1 MAEAYKKHTHREH
14 ILSLPDTYVGSIET
28 TSEIMYVVE
37 GESFK
42 EKMLVGFNPG
52 FYKLF
57 DEIVVNAHDQVVRM
71 RQRASTNPVKNI
83 TIEISAD
90 NKTITVEND
99 GEGIDVLEHPEYGVW
114 VPQLIFGELLT
125 STNYDKEE
133 KKLVG
138 GKNGYGVKL
147 ANIFA
152 KKMVVE
158 TVDSVRGKKYTQV
171 WEDNMT
177 VVNKPKIVAS
187 KGKSYVSVAW
197 TPDFARFG
205 LTDINA
211 DLVGVFR
218 RRASDLAMTVGKD
231 VKVHWKHGE
240 EKTLIKC
247 RDLTAYAGEFVTTP
261 VAAHTSDR
269 WNVVVADTPIDGFLQ
284 VSFVNGIWTSK
295 GGTHVDY
302 IVNQVVGNIVE
313 YLETKKK
320 LKVKPSLVKENIAV
334 WVTAAI
340 ENPAFSSQTKE
351 ALTTKS
357 TAFGSTCKLPEEFFK
372 KLRSKLELVDK
383 LVVAQK
389 EKDEKENKKSDG
401 RKSSKIYGI
410 PKLDDAALAGTA
422 RSAECTLILTEGDSA
437 KAMALS
443 GLTKA
448 QRQTFGVFPLRG
460 KIMNVKDTSGSKIEL
475 AKEIA
480 ELKKIVGLESG
491 KTYENLGSLRY
502 GRILIMTDQDYD
514 GSHIR
519 GLLINLF
526 HELWTELFKIPGF
539 LTYMATPIVKATKG
553 KETRVFYTQYD
564 YDQWKTTAVASD
576 GASSSG
582 ARGWAIQY
590 YKGLGTSTREEAQ
603 EYFKE
608 MNVTQFRYTADAD
621 SAAIDLAFNKARAD
635 DRKTWLQGHRA
646 EDIVIPRADKT
657 LAYAEFVNRDLI
669 HFSHYNLERSIPSMM
684 DGLKTSQ
691 RKILFGC
698 LKRNLTSKVKVAQLA
713 GYVSEHAGYHH
724 GEMSLNET
732 IIGMAQDFVG
742 SNNLPWLVPKGQ
754 FGTRLQGGKDSAAS
768 RYIFTYL
775 QPFMKDLVP
784 ADDLPC
790 LKYRDDDGLSVEPE
804 WYAPVLPMLLVNG
817 ARGIGTGYS
826 TFIPSY
832 NPVALKNTLLRWL
845 KGEDKEILKKVD
857 LPPWYRG
864 FRGTIMPCTD
874 GYEINGK
881 YSYNAK
887 TKTISVQDLP
897 IEYWTSDFKEYLDS
911 LCEKKD
917 FVKDYTDTSTDMDVN
932 FEIVLKDDMPI
943 AEAAKKLGL
952 ISKIKTTN
960 MHAFNSRGN
969 ITKYTTMNEI
979 LEEYAHTRLE
989 LYGVRKESMLRQL
1002 REKLPWHTSVV
1013 KFLTLMCNDVIDLR
1027 KKPHAE
1033 CVKILET
1040 HELTDIPDL
1049 LKLPI
1054 SSMTLENIAKHEAE
1068 LARLRARI
1076 AEIEATTPS
1085 QFWIADLENLIV

>member
-125 STNYDKEE
+125 STNYDKDE

-158 TVDSVRGKKYTQV
+158 TVDSVRGKKYTQT

-177 VVNKPKIVAS
+177 VVNKPKIVAC
-187 KGKSYVSVAW
+187 KGKSYVSVSW
-197 TPDFARFG
+197 TPDFGRFG
-205 LTDINA
+205 LAEINS

-218 RRASDLAMTVGKD
+218 RRASDLAMTVGKE
-231 VKVHWKHGE
+231 VKVHWKHRE

-269 WNVVVADTPIDGFLQ
+269 WTVVVADTPIDGFLQ

-302 IVNQVVGNIVE
+302 VVNQVVGNIVE

-491 KTYENLGSLRY
+491 KSYENLGTLRY

-553 KETRVFYTQYD
+553 KETRIFYTQFD
-564 YDQWKTTAVASD
+564 YDQWKATAEA
-576 GASSSG
+576 G
-582 ARGWAIQY
+582 RGWAIQY
-590 YKGLGTSTREEAQ
+590 YKGLGTSTRDEAQ

-621 SAAIDLAFNKARAD
+621 SAAIELAFNKARAD

-775 QPFMKDLVP
+775 QPFMRDLVP

-864 FRGTIMPCTD
+864 FRGTITPCTD

-932 FEIVLKDDMPI
+932 FDIVLKDDMPI

-969 ITKYTTMNEI
+969 ITKYTTVNEI

-989 LYGVRKESMLRQL
+989 LYGVRKESMLREL
-1002 REKLPWHTSVV
+1002 RAKLPWHTSVV

-1076 AEIEATTPS
+1076 AEIEGTTPS
-1085 QFWIADLENLIV
+1085 QFWVADLENLII

>member
-28 TSEIMYVVE
+28 SHEDMYVVE
-37 GESFK
+37 D
-42 EKMLVGFNPG
+42 EKFIQKNLSFNPG

-71 RQRASTNPVKNI
+71 RQRASPNPVKNI
-83 TIEISAD
+83 TIEISED
-90 NKTITVEND
+90 NQTITVEND
-99 GEGIDVLEHPEYGVW
+99 GEGITVAEHPEYKVW
-114 VPQLIFGELLT
+114 VPQLVFGELLT
-125 STNYDKEE
+125 STNYDKDE

-152 KKMVVE
+152 KKMTVE
-158 TVDSVRGKKYTQV
+158 TVDAVSGKKYTQT
-171 WEDNMT
+171 WENNMT
-177 VVNKPKIVAS
+177 VVNKPKIVACKS
-187 KGKSYVSVAW
+187 KPYVSVSW

-205 LTDINA
+205 LTEITS
-211 DLVGVFR
+211 DLLGVFR

-231 VKVHWKHGE
+231 VKVHWKHGASD
-240 EKTLIKC
+240 KVMIKC
-247 RDLTAYAGEFVTTP
+247 RDLSAYASEFVDTP
-261 VAAHTSDR
+261 TAAHSSDR
-269 WNVVVADTPIDGFLQ
+269 WNVVVADAPESFLQ

-302 IVNQVVGNIVE
+302 IVNQVVNHLVE
-313 YLETKKK
+313 FLETKKK
-320 LKVKPSLVKENIAV
+320 IKVKPSLIKDNLAI
-334 WVTAAI
+334 WVTASI
-340 ENPAFSSQTKE
+340 ENPSFTSQTKE

-443 GLTKA
+443 GLTKN

-460 KIMNVKDTSGSKIEL
+460 KIMNVKDSSSSKVEL

-491 KTYENLGSLRY
+491 KVYDSLSTLRY

-526 HELWTELFKIPGF
+526 HELWSELFRIPGF

-553 KETRVFYTQYD
+553 KESQTFYTQFE
-564 YDQWKTTAVASD
+564 YDQWKT
-576 GASSSG
+576 GAK
-582 ARGWAIQY
+582 GWAIQY

-603 EYFKE
+603 EYFKN
-608 MNVTQFRYTADAD
+608 MNITQFRYNAVGD
-621 SAAIDLAFNKARAD
+621 SEAIDLAFNKSRAD
-635 DRKTWLQGHRA
+635 DRKTWLQGHDA
-646 EDIVIPRADKT
+646 ASIVVPKPDKT
-657 LAYAEFVNRDLI
+657 LPYSEFVHRDLI
-669 HFSHYNLERSIPSMM
+669 HFSHYNLERSIPSAI

-698 LKRNLTSKVKVAQLA
+698 LKRKLTDKVKVAQLA

-754 FGTRLQGGKDSAAS
+754 FGTRLEGGKDSAAS

-775 QPFMKDLVP
+775 QPYMKDLVP
-784 ADDLPC
+784 VDDLPC

-826 TFIPSY
+826 TYIPSY
-832 NPVALKNTLLRWL
+832 NPVALKYVLLRWL
-845 KGEDKEILKKVD
+845 KGEDDTILETVE
-857 LPPWYRG
+857 LAPWYRG
-864 FRGTIMPCTD
+864 FKGTILPCAD
-874 GYEINGK
+874 GYDVTGK

-897 IEYWTSDFKEYLDS
+897 IEYWTSDFKAFLDG

-917 FVKDYTDTSTDMDVN
+917 IKDYTDTSTDMDVN
-932 FEIVLKDDMPI
+932 FEIVLKEDMTP
-943 AEAAKKLGL
+943 EMVKKLGL
-952 ISKIKTTN
+952 VSRIKMTN
-960 MHAFNSRGN
+960 MHAFDRHCK
-969 ITKYTTMNEI
+969 IRKFKTVNEI
-979 LEEYAHTRLE
+979 LVEYAHARLA
-989 LYGVRKESMLRQL
+989 LYGDRKTNMLAEL
-1002 REKLPWHTSVV
+1002 RAKLPWHSSVV
-1013 KFLTLMCNDVIDLR
+1013 KFLTLMCDDAIDLR
-1027 KKPHAE
+1027 KKPHAD
-1033 CVKILET
+1033 CVKILEG

-1049 LKLPI
+1049 LKLPF
-1054 SSMTLENIAKHEAE
+1054 SSMTLENVQKHQAE
-1068 LARLRARI
+1068 LDRIRARI

-1085 QFWIADLENLIV
+1085 QFWVQDLENLIV

>member
-14 ILSLPDTYVGSIET
+14 ILSLPDTYVGSIDT

-37 GESFK
+37 GDAFK

-71 RQRASTNPVKNI
+71 RQRKSENPVKNI

-125 STNYDKEE
+125 STNYDKDE

-171 WEDNMT
+171 WENNMT
-177 VVNKPKIVAS
+177 VVNKPKIVGS
-187 KGKSYVSVAW
+187 KSKSYVSVAW

-205 LTDINA
+205 MTEINA

-231 VKVHWKHGE
+231 VKVHWKHGD

-247 RDLTAYAGEFVTTP
+247 RDLASYASEFVTTP
-261 VAAHTSDR
+261 VVAHTSDR
-269 WNVVVADTPIDGFLQ
+269 WNIVVADTPSDGFLQ

-302 IVNQVVGNIVE
+302 IVNQIVSNLTE
-313 YLETKKK
+313 FLETKKK
-320 LKVKPSLVKENIAV
+320 IKVKASLIKENLAV
-334 WVTAAI
+334 WVTAAV

-357 TAFGSTCKLPEEFFK
+357 TAFGSTCKLTEDFFK

-410 PKLDDAALAGTA
+410 PKLEDAALAGTV
-422 RSAECTLILTEGDSA
+422 RSTECTLILTEGDSA

-491 KTYENLGSLRY
+491 KVYTNLATLRY

-526 HELWTELFKIPGF
+526 HELWTELFRIPGF

-553 KETRVFYTQYD
+553 KESRTFYTQYE
-564 YDQWKTTAVASD
+564 YDQWKP
-576 GASSSG
+576 SS
-582 ARGWAIQY
+582 RGWTVQY

-608 MNVTQFRYTADAD
+608 MNVTQFRYAID
-621 SAAIDLAFNKARAD
+621 SDSTAIDLAFNKARAD
-635 DRKTWLQGHRA
+635 DRKVWLQGHSA
-646 EDIVIPRADKT
+646 ENIVIPRADKT
-657 LAYAEFVNRDLI
+657 LSYTDFVHRDLI

-698 LKRNLTSKVKVAQLA
+698 LKRNLTNKVKVAQLA
-713 GYVSEHAGYHH
+713 GYISEHSGYHH
-724 GEMSLNET
+724 GEASLNET
-732 IIGMAQDFVG
+732 IVGMAQDFVG

-754 FGTRLQGGKDSAAS
+754 FGTRLQGGKDSAAT

-775 QPFMKDLVP
+775 QPYMKDLVP

-826 TFIPSY
+826 TFIPSF
-832 NPVALKNTLLRWL
+832 NPLALKTVLLRWL
-845 KGEDKEILKKVD
+845 RCGDDTVLKNVE
-857 LPPWYRG
+857 LTPWYRG
-864 FRGTIMPCTD
+864 FKGTIIPCTD
-874 GYEINGK
+874 GYDVTGK
-881 YSYNAK
+881 FVYTSK
-887 TKTISVQDLP
+887 TRTISVSDLP
-897 IEYWTSDFKEYLDS
+897 IEYWTSDFKGYLDS
-911 LCEKKD
+911 LCEKKEII
-917 FVKDYTDTSTDMDVN
+917 KDYTDTSTDQDVN
-932 FEIVLKDDMPI
+932 FEIMLKD
-943 AEAAKKLGL
+943 EAILEDVTKKIGL
-952 ISKIKTTN
+952 VSKIKMTN
-960 MHAFNSRGN
+960 MHAFNAAGT
-969 ITKYTTMNEI
+969 IVKYTTANEI
-979 LEEYAHTRLE
+979 LLEYAHARLA
-989 LYGVRKESMLRQL
+989 LYSARKENMLREL
-1002 REKLPWHTSVV
+1002 NAKLPWHTSVV
-1013 KFLTLMCNDVIDLR
+1013 KFLTLICNDVIDLR

-1033 CVKILET
+1033 CVAILGT

-1054 SSMTLENIAKHEAE
+1054 SSMTMENVAKHEAE

-1076 AEIEATTPS
+1076 SEIEGTTPS
-1085 QFWIADLENLIV
+1085 QFWVVDLENLAV

>member
-28 TSEIMYVVE
+28 SHEDMYVVE
-37 GESFK
+37 NEAFVQK
-42 EKMLVGFNPG
+42 TLAFNPG

-71 RQRASTNPVKNI
+71 RQRASANPVKNI
-83 TIEISAD
+83 TIEISED
-90 NKTITVEND
+90 NQTVTVEND
-99 GEGIDVLEHPEYGVW
+99 GEGIDVLEHPEYKVW
-114 VPQLIFGELLT
+114 IPQLVFGELLT
-125 STNYDKEE
+125 STNYDKDE

-152 KKMVVE
+152 KKMTIE
-158 TVDSVRGKKYTQV
+158 TVDAVRGKKYIQT

-177 VVNKPKIVAS
+177 VVNKPKISAC
-187 KGKSYVSVAW
+187 KTKPYVSVSW
-197 TPDFARFG
+197 TPDFKRFG
-205 LTDINA
+205 LEGITP
-211 DLVGVFR
+211 DLLGVFR

-231 VKVHWKHGE
+231 VKVHWKHGA

-247 RDLTAYAGEFVTTP
+247 RDLAAYAAEFVTTP
-261 VAAHTSDR
+261 TAAHSSER
-269 WNVVVADTPIDGFLQ
+269 WNVVVADAPDAFLQ

-302 IVNQVVGNIVE
+302 IVNQIVSNLVE
-313 YLETKKK
+313 FLETKKK
-320 LKVKPSLVKENIAV
+320 IKVKPSLIKENLAV
-334 WVTAAI
+334 WVTASI
-340 ENPAFSSQTKE
+340 ENPSFTSQTKE

-372 KLRSKLELVDK
+372 KVRSKLELVDK

-443 GLTKA
+443 GLTKN
-448 QRQTFGVFPLRG
+448 QRQSFGVFPLRG
-460 KIMNVKDTSGSKIEL
+460 KIMNVKDSSASKVEL

-491 KTYENLGSLRY
+491 KSYTNLGTLRY

-526 HELWTELFKIPGF
+526 HELWAELFRIPGF

-553 KETRVFYTQYD
+553 KESRTFYTQFD
-564 YDQWKTTAVASD
+564 YDLWKKE
-576 GASSSG
+576 G
-582 ARGWAIQY
+582 ARGWAVQY

-608 MNVTQFRYTADAD
+608 MNITQFRYTAPAD
-621 SAAIDLAFNKARAD
+621 SEAIDLAFNKSRAD
-635 DRKTWLQGHRA
+635 DRKVWLQGHDA
-646 EDIVIPRADKT
+646 SAIVVPKPDKT
-657 LAYAEFVNRDLI
+657 LSYNEFVHRDLI
-669 HFSHYNLERSIPSMM
+669 HFSHYNLERSSPSAI

-698 LKRNLTSKVKVAQLA
+698 LKRSLTSKVKVAQLA

-754 FGTRLQGGKDSAAS
+754 FGTRLEGGKDSAAS

-775 QPFMKDLVP
+775 QPYMKDLVP
-784 ADDLPC
+784 SDDLPC

-804 WYAPVLPMLLVNG
+804 WYAPVLPMLLING

-826 TFIPSY
+826 TYIPSY
-832 NPVALKNTLLRWL
+832 NPTVIRSLLLRWL
-845 KGEDKEILKKVD
+845 KTGEDMSSFHLT
-857 LPPWYRG
+857 PWYRG
-864 FRGTIMPCTD
+864 FRGTIIPRDD
-874 GYEINGK
+874 GYDVTAD
-881 YSYNAK
+881 YSYSAK
-887 TKTISVQDLP
+887 TKTVSVRDLP
-897 IEYWTSDFKEYLDS
+897 IEYWTSDFKAFLDA

-917 FVKDYTDTSTDMDVN
+917 IVKDYTDTSTDVDIN
-932 FEIVLKDDMPI
+932 FEIVLKDEMTIPEI
-943 AEAAKKLGL
+943 EKKLGL
-952 ISKIKTTN
+952 ASRIKLSN
-960 MHAFNSRGN
+960 MHAFDRHGKIRKFMSV
-969 ITKYTTMNEI
+969 NEI
-979 LEEYAHTRLE
+979 LTEYAETRLAM
-989 LYGVRKESMLRQL
+989 YGDRKNSMLQEL
-1002 REKLPWHTSVV
+1002 RGKLPWHSSVV
-1013 KFLTLMCNDVIDLR
+1013 KFLTLMCEDAIDLR

-1033 CVKILET
+1033 CVRILEK

-1049 LKLPI
+1049 LKLPF
-1054 SSMTLENIAKHEAE
+1054 SSMTLENVQKHQSE
-1068 LARLRARI
+1068 LDRIRARI
-1076 AEIEATTPS
+1076 SEIEATTPS
-1085 QFWIADLENLIV
+1085 QFWVQDLENLTL

>member
-28 TSEIMYVVE
+28 SHEDMYVVE
-37 GESFK
+37 NEAFVQK
-42 EKMLVGFNPG
+42 TLAFNPG

-71 RQRASTNPVKNI
+71 RQRASANPVKNI
-83 TIEISAD
+83 TIEISED
-90 NKTITVEND
+90 NQTVTVEND
-99 GEGIDVLEHPEYGVW
+99 GEGIDVLEHPEYKVW
-114 VPQLIFGELLT
+114 IPQLVFGELLT
-125 STNYDKEE
+125 STNYDKDE

-147 ANIFA
+147 ANIFG
-152 KKMVVE
+152 KRMTVE
-158 TVDSVRGKKYTQV
+158 TVDAVRGKKYIQT

-177 VVNKPKIVAS
+177 KVHKPKISAC
-187 KGKSYVSVAW
+187 KTKPYVSVSW
-197 TPDFARFG
+197 TPDFKRFG
-205 LTDINA
+205 LEGITP
-211 DLVGVFR
+211 DLLGVFR
-218 RRASDLAMTVGKD
+218 RRASDLAMTVGTD
-231 VKVHWKHGE
+231 VKVHWKHGA

-247 RDLTAYAGEFVTTP
+247 RDLAAYAAEFVTTP
-261 VAAHTSDR
+261 TAAHSSER
-269 WNVVVADTPIDGFLQ
+269 WNVVVADAPDAFLQ

-302 IVNQVVGNIVE
+302 IVNQIVSNLVE
-313 YLETKKK
+313 FLETKKK
-320 LKVKPSLVKENIAV
+320 IKVKPSLIKENLAV
-334 WVTAAI
+334 WVTASI
-340 ENPAFSSQTKE
+340 ENPSFTSQTKE

-372 KLRSKLELVDK
+372 KVRSKLELVDK

-443 GLTKA
+443 GLTKN
-448 QRQTFGVFPLRG
+448 QRQSFGVFPLRG
-460 KIMNVKDTSGSKIEL
+460 KIMNVKDSSASKVEL

-491 KTYENLGSLRY
+491 KSYTNLGTLRY

-526 HELWTELFKIPGF
+526 HELWAELFRIPGF

-553 KETRVFYTQYD
+553 KESRTFYTQFD
-564 YDQWKTTAVASD
+564 YDLWKKE
-576 GASSSG
+576 G
-582 ARGWAIQY
+582 ARGWAVQY

-608 MNVTQFRYTADAD
+608 MNITQFRYTAPAD
-621 SAAIDLAFNKARAD
+621 SEAIDLAFNKSRAD
-635 DRKTWLQGHRA
+635 DRKVWLQGHDA
-646 EDIVIPRADKT
+646 SAIVVPKPDKT
-657 LAYAEFVNRDLI
+657 LSYNEFVHRDLI
-669 HFSHYNLERSIPSMM
+669 HFSHYNLERSIPSAI

-698 LKRNLTSKVKVAQLA
+698 LKRSLTSKVKVAQLA

-754 FGTRLQGGKDSAAS
+754 FGTRLEGGKDSAAS

-775 QPFMKDLVP
+775 QPYMKDLVP
-784 ADDLPC
+784 SDDLPC

-804 WYAPVLPMLLVNG
+804 WYAPVLPMLLING

-826 TFIPSY
+826 TYIPSY
-832 NPVALKNTLLRWL
+832 NPTVIRSLLLRWL
-845 KGEDKEILKKVD
+845 KTGEDMSSFHLT
-857 LPPWYRG
+857 PWYRG
-864 FRGTIMPCTD
+864 FRGTIIPRDD
-874 GYEINGK
+874 GYDVTAD
-881 YSYNAK
+881 YSYSAK
-887 TKTISVQDLP
+887 TKTVSVRDLP
-897 IEYWTSDFKEYLDS
+897 IEYWTSDFKAFLDA

-917 FVKDYTDTSTDMDVN
+917 IVKDYTDTSTDVDIN
-932 FEIVLKDDMPI
+932 FEIVLKDEMTIPEI
-943 AEAAKKLGL
+943 EKKLGL
-952 ISKIKTTN
+952 ASRIKLSN
-960 MHAFNSRGN
+960 MHAFDRHGKIRKFMSV
-969 ITKYTTMNEI
+969 NEI
-979 LEEYAHTRLE
+979 LTEYAETRLAM
-989 LYGVRKESMLRQL
+989 YGDRKNSMLQEL
-1002 REKLPWHTSVV
+1002 RGKLPWHSSVV
-1013 KFLTLMCNDVIDLR
+1013 KFLTLMCEDAIDLR

-1033 CVKILET
+1033 CVRILEK

-1049 LKLPI
+1049 LKLPF
-1054 SSMTLENIAKHEAE
+1054 SSMTLENVQKHQSE
-1068 LARLRARI
+1068 LDRIRARI
-1076 AEIEATTPS
+1076 SEIEATTPS
-1085 QFWIADLENLIV
+1085 QFWVQDLENLTL

>member
-28 TSEIMYVVE
+28 TSETMYVVE
-37 GESFK
+37 E
-42 EKMLVGFNPG
+42 EKFIEKHLSSFNPG

-71 RQRASTNPVKNI
+71 RQRGSDNPVKNI

-90 NKTITVEND
+90 NQTITVKND
-99 GEGIDVLEHPEYGVW
+99 GQGIDVIEHPEYKVW

-152 KKMVVE
+152 KKLTVE
-158 TVDSVRGKKYTQV
+158 TVDSEREKKYTQS

-177 VVNKPKIVAS
+177 KVNPPKIS
-187 KGKSYVSVAW
+187 SCKTKSYVSVSW
-197 TPDFARFG
+197 TPDFKRFG
-205 LTDINA
+205 MTEITA
-211 DLVGVFR
+211 DLIGVFR
-218 RRASDLAMTVGKD
+218 RRATDLAMTVGSE
-231 VKVHWKHGE
+231 VKVHWVHGE
-240 EKTLIKC
+240 EKTTIKC
-247 RDLTAYAGEFVTTP
+247 RDLTAYAKEFVETN
-261 VAAHTSDR
+261 VVGHSADR
-269 WNVVVADTPIDGFLQ
+269 WNVVVADAPGDGFLQ

-302 IVNQVVGNIVE
+302 IVNQVVNNLVE
-313 YLETKKK
+313 FLETKKK

-334 WVTAAI
+334 WITAAI
-340 ENPAFSSQTKE
+340 ENPSFSSQTKE

-357 TAFGSTCKLPEEFFK
+357 TAFGSTCKLPEDFFK

-410 PKLDDAALAGTA
+410 PKLEDAALAGTA
-422 RSAECTLILTEGDSA
+422 KSAECTLILTEGDSA

-443 GLTKA
+443 GLTKT

-460 KIMNVKDTSGSKIEL
+460 KIMNVKDTAGSKIEL

-491 KTYENLGSLRY
+491 KTYENVSSLRY

-539 LTYMATPIVKATKG
+539 LTFMATPIVKATKG
-553 KETRVFYTQYD
+553 KETKVFYTQYE
-564 YDQWKTTAVASD
+564 YELWKKNDT
-576 GASSSG
+576 
-582 ARGWAIQY
+582 RGWAIQY

-608 MNVTQFRYTADAD
+608 LNITQFRFNAEVD
-621 SAAIDLAFNKARAD
+621 STAIDLAFNKSRAD

-646 EDIVIPRADKT
+646 EDIVVPHPDRT
-657 LAYAEFVNRDLI
+657 LPYSEFVHRDLI
-669 HFSHYNLERSIPSMM
+669 HFSHYNLERSIPSIM

-775 QPFMKDLVP
+775 QPYMKDLVP
-784 ADDLPC
+784 SDDLPC

-804 WYAPVLPMLLVNG
+804 WYAPVIPMLLVNG

-832 NPVALKNTLLRWL
+832 DPLALKDALLKWL
-845 KGEDKEILKKVD
+845 KGDKDILEKVN
-857 LPPWYRG
+857 LVPYYRG
-864 FRGTIMPCTD
+864 FKGEITPTAD
-874 GYEINGK
+874 GYDVTGK

-887 TKTISVQDLP
+887 NKTLLVQDLP
-897 IEYWTSDFKEYLDS
+897 IEYWTSDFKEFLDA

-932 FEIVLKDDMPI
+932 FEIVLKDDMPV
-943 AEAAKKLGL
+943 AEAVKKLGL
-952 ISKIKTTN
+952 SSKMKLTN
-960 MHAFNSRGN
+960 MHAFNAYGN
-969 ITKYTTMNEI
+969 IKKYANVNEI
-979 LEEYAHTRLE
+979 LIEYAHARLA
-989 LYGVRKESMLRQL
+989 LYGTRKENMLAEL
-1002 REKLPWHTSVV
+1002 RAKLPWHSSVV
-1013 KFLTLMCNDVIDLR
+1013 KFLLLICNDVIDLR
-1027 KKPHAE
+1027 KKPHVE
-1033 CVKILET
+1033 CVKILEG

-1054 SSMTLENIAKHEAE
+1054 SSMTLENVAKHEAE
-1068 LARLRARI
+1068 LERLRNRI
-1076 AEIEATTPS
+1076 KEIEGMTPS
-1085 QFWIADLENLIV
+1085 QFWVQDLENLTV

>member
-1 MAEAYKKHTHREH
+1 
-14 ILSLPDTYVGSIET
+14 
-28 TSEIMYVVE
+28 
-37 GESFK
+37 
-42 EKMLVGFNPG
+42 
-52 FYKLF
+52 
-57 DEIVVNAHDQVVRM
+57 VVNAHDQVVRM

-177 VVNKPKIVAS
+177 VVNKPKIVAC
-187 KGKSYVSVAW
+187 KGKSYVSVSW
-197 TPDFARFG
+197 TPDFGRFG
-205 LTDINA
+205 LADING

-302 IVNQVVGNIVE
+302 VVNQVVGNIVE

-422 RSAECTLILTEGDSA
+422 KSAECTLILTEGDSA

-553 KETRVFYTQYD
+553 KETRIFYTQYD
-564 YDQWKTTAVASD
+564 YDQWKTEN
-576 GASSSG
+576 G
-582 ARGWAIQY
+582 RGWAIQY

-874 GYEINGK
+874 GYEITGR

-979 LEEYAHTRLE
+979 LEEYAHTRLA
-989 LYGVRKESMLRQL
+989 LYGVRKESMLREL
-1002 REKLPWHTSVV
+1002 RAKLPWHTSVV

>member
-71 RQRASTNPVKNI
+71 RQRASANPVKNI
-83 TIEISAD
+83 TIEISED

-177 VVNKPKIVAS
+177 VVNKPKISAC

-197 TPDFARFG
+197 TPDFGRFG
-205 LTDINA
+205 MTEINE

-231 VKVHWKHGE
+231 TKVHWKHGE

-247 RDLTAYAGEFVTTP
+247 RDLSAYAGEFVSTP
-261 VAAHTSDR
+261 VVAHVSDR
-269 WNVVVADTPIDGFLQ
+269 WNVVVADTPSDGFLQ

-302 IVNQVVGNIVE
+302 VVNQVVNNIVE
-313 YLETKKK
+313 FLETKKK
-320 LKVKPSLVKENIAV
+320 LKVKPSLVKENLAV
-334 WVTAAI
+334 WVCAAV

-357 TAFGSTCKLPEEFFK
+357 TAFGSTCKLSEDFFK

-410 PKLDDAALAGTA
+410 PKLDDAAHAGTA

-553 KETRVFYTQYD
+553 KESRIFYTQYD
-564 YDQWKTTAVASD
+564 YDQWKTSPT
-576 GASSSG
+576 SSG
-582 ARGWAIQY
+582 GSSRGWAVQY

-608 MNVTQFRYTADAD
+608 MNITQFRYTQDAD

-635 DRKTWLQGHRA
+635 DRKVWLQGHRPQ
-646 EDIVIPRADKT
+646 DIVIPRADKT

-790 LKYRDDDGLSVEPE
+790 LRYRDDDGLSVEPE

-845 KGEDKEILKKVD
+845 KGEDKNILKTVD

-874 GYEINGK
+874 GYEVNGK

-897 IEYWTSDFKEYLDS
+897 VEYWTSDFKEYLDS

-932 FEIVLKDDMPI
+932 FEIVLKDEMPI

-952 ISKIKTTN
+952 TGKIKTTN
-960 MHAFNSRGN
+960 MHAFNPSGN
-969 ITKYTTMNEI
+969 ITKYTTVNEI
-979 LEEYAHTRLE
+979 LEEYADARLS
-989 LYGVRKESMLRQL
+989 LYGARKESMLREL
-1002 REKLPWHTSVV
+1002 GAKLPWHTSVV

-1033 CVKILET
+1033 CVKILEV

-1076 AEIEATTPS
+1076 AEIEGTTPS
-1085 QFWIADLENLIV
+1085 QFWVADLENLIV

>member
-71 RQRASTNPVKNI
+71 RQRASANPVKNI

-177 VVNKPKIVAS
+177 VVNKPKIVAC
-187 KGKSYVSVAW
+187 KGKSYVSVSW
-197 TPDFARFG
+197 TPDFGRFG
-205 LTDINA
+205 LAEINS

-302 IVNQVVGNIVE
+302 VVNQVVGNIVE

-422 RSAECTLILTEGDSA
+422 KSAECTLILTEGDSA

-491 KTYENLGSLRY
+491 KTYENLGTLRY

-553 KETRVFYTQYD
+553 KETRVFYTQFD
-564 YDQWKTTAVASD
+564 YDQWKTEN
-576 GASSSG
+576 G
-582 ARGWAIQY
+582 RGWAIQY

-635 DRKTWLQGHRA
+635 DRKMWLQGHRA

-979 LEEYAHTRLE
+979 LEEYAHARLA
-989 LYGVRKESMLRQL
+989 LYGVRKESMLREL
-1002 REKLPWHTSVV
+1002 RAKLPWHTSVV

-1068 LARLRARI
+1068 LARLRGRI

-1085 QFWIADLENLIV
+1085 QFWIADLENLII

>member
-71 RQRASTNPVKNI
+71 RQRASANPVKNI

-177 VVNKPKIVAS
+177 VVNKPKIAAC
-187 KGKSYVSVAW
+187 KGKSYVSVSW
-197 TPDFARFG
+197 TPDFGRFG
-205 LTDINA
+205 LADINA

-247 RDLTAYAGEFVTTP
+247 RDLAAYAGEFVTTP

-302 IVNQVVGNIVE
+302 VVNQVVGNIVE

-422 RSAECTLILTEGDSA
+422 KSAECTLILTEGDSA

-553 KETRVFYTQYD
+553 KETRIFYTQYD
-564 YDQWKTTAVASD
+564 YDQWKT
-576 GASSSG
+576 SG
-582 ARGWAIQY
+582 EAGRGWAIQY

-952 ISKIKTTN
+952 IGKIKTTN

-979 LEEYAHTRLE
+979 LEEYAHTRLA
-989 LYGVRKESMLRQL
+989 LYGVRKESMLREL
-1002 REKLPWHTSVV
+1002 RAKLPWHTSVV

-1068 LARLRARI
+1068 LARLRGRI

>member
-71 RQRASTNPVKNI
+71 RQRASANPVKNI

-158 TVDSVRGKKYTQV
+158 TVDSVRGKKYTQT

-177 VVNKPKIVAS
+177 VVNKPKIVAC
-187 KGKSYVSVAW
+187 KGKSYVSVSW
-197 TPDFARFG
+197 TPDFGRFG
-205 LTDINA
+205 LAEINS

-302 IVNQVVGNIVE
+302 VVNQVVGNIVE

-491 KTYENLGSLRY
+491 KTYENLGTLRY

-553 KETRVFYTQYD
+553 KETRIFYTQFD
-564 YDQWKTTAVASD
+564 YDQWKV
-576 GASSSG
+576 SG
-582 ARGWAIQY
+582 EAGRGWAIQY

-775 QPFMKDLVP
+775 QPFMRDLVP

-832 NPVALKNTLLRWL
+832 NPVALKHTLLRWL
-845 KGEDKEILKKVD
+845 KGEDKDILKKVD

-952 ISKIKTTN
+952 IGKIKTTN

-969 ITKYTTMNEI
+969 ITKYTTVNEI

-989 LYGVRKESMLRQL
+989 LYGVRKESMLREL
-1002 REKLPWHTSVV
+1002 RAKLPWHTSVV

-1033 CVKILET
+1033 CVSILEK

-1076 AEIEATTPS
+1076 AEIEGTTPS
-1085 QFWIADLENLIV
+1085 QFWIADLENLII

>member
-125 STNYDKEE
+125 STNYDKDE

-158 TVDSVRGKKYTQV
+158 TVDSVRGKKYTQT

-177 VVNKPKIVAS
+177 VVNKPKIVACKS
-187 KGKSYVSVAW
+187 KSYVSVSW
-197 TPDFARFG
+197 TPDFGRFG
-205 LTDINA
+205 LAEINA

-231 VKVHWKHGE
+231 VRVHWKHGE

-247 RDLTAYAGEFVTTP
+247 RDLTAYAAEFVTTP

-302 IVNQVVGNIVE
+302 VVNQVVGNIVE
-313 YLETKKK
+313 YLEMKKK

-491 KTYENLGSLRY
+491 KTYENLGTLRY

-553 KETRVFYTQYD
+553 KETRIFYTQFD
-564 YDQWKTTAVASD
+564 YDQWKATAEA
-576 GASSSG
+576 G
-582 ARGWAIQY
+582 RGWAIQY

-775 QPFMKDLVP
+775 QPFMRDLVP

-826 TFIPSY
+826 TFIPSF
-832 NPVALKNTLLRWL
+832 NPVALKHTLLRWL

-864 FRGTIMPCTD
+864 FRGTITPCTD

-932 FEIVLKDDMPI
+932 FDIVLKDDMPI

-969 ITKYTTMNEI
+969 ITKYTTVNEI
-979 LEEYAHTRLE
+979 REEYAHTRLE
-989 LYGVRKESMLRQL
+989 LYGVRKESMLREL
-1002 REKLPWHTSVV
+1002 RAKLPWHTSVV

-1076 AEIEATTPS
+1076 AEIEGTTPS
-1085 QFWIADLENLIV
+1085 QFWVADLENLII

>member
-1 MAEAYKKHTHREH
+1 MAGYKKHTHREH

-28 TSEIMYVVE
+28 STEEMYVVE
-37 GESFK
+37 N
-42 EKMLVGFNPG
+42 EKFVLRSLSFNPG

-71 RQRASTNPVKNI
+71 IQRGSANPVKNI
-83 TIEISAD
+83 TIEISED
-90 NKTITVEND
+90 NQTVTLEND
-99 GEGIDVLEHPEYGVW
+99 GEGIDIVEHPEYKVW

-125 STNYDKEE
+125 STNYDKDE

-152 KKMVVE
+152 KKMTVE
-158 TVDSVRGKKYTQV
+158 TVDAVRGKKYTQT

-177 VVNKPKIVAS
+177 KVNPPKIVGS
-187 KGKSYVSVAW
+187 KVKPYVSVSW
-197 TPDFARFG
+197 TPDFQRFG
-205 LTDINA
+205 MTHVTP
-211 DLVGVFR
+211 DLVSVFR

-231 VKVHWKHGE
+231 VKVYWKHGA
-240 EKTLIKC
+240 EKVLLKC
-247 RDLTAYAGEFVTTP
+247 RDLSAYASEFVDTP
-261 VAAHTSDR
+261 VAAHSCDR
-269 WNVVVADTPIDGFLQ
+269 WNVVVADTPSEAFLQ

-302 IVNQVVGNIVE
+302 IVNQIVGNLCE
-313 YLETKKK
+313 FLETKKK
-320 LKVKPSLVKENIAV
+320 IKVKPSLVKENIAV
-334 WVTAAI
+334 WVTAAV
-340 ENPAFSSQTKE
+340 ENPSFSSQTKE

-357 TAFGSTCKLPEEFFK
+357 SAFGSSCKLPDEFFK
-372 KLRSKLELVDK
+372 KVRSKLELVDK

-401 RKSSKIYGI
+401 RKSSKIFGI

-422 RSAECTLILTEGDSA
+422 KSAECTLILTEGDSA

-443 GLTKA
+443 GLTKT

-460 KIMNVKDTSGSKIEL
+460 KIMNVKDSSSSKVEL

-491 KTYENLGSLRY
+491 KTYEDIKSLRY

-526 HELWTELFKIPGF
+526 HELWTELFQIPGF

-553 KETRVFYTQYD
+553 KENRTFYTQYE
-564 YDQWKTTAVASD
+564 YDQWKTSAT
-576 GASSSG
+576 GAG
-582 ARGWAIQY
+582 GWSIQY

-603 EYFKE
+603 EYFKS
-608 MNVTQFRYTADAD
+608 MNVTQFRFTAPAD
-621 SAAIDLAFNKARAD
+621 SEAIDLAFNKARAD
-635 DRKTWLQGHRA
+635 DRKVWLQGHDA
-646 EDIVIPRADKT
+646 ANIVIPKTDKT
-657 LAYAEFVNRDLI
+657 LPYAEFVHRDLI
-669 HFSHYNLERSIPSMM
+669 HFSHYNLERSIPSAI

-698 LKRNLTSKVKVAQLA
+698 LKRKLTDKVKVAQLA

-732 IIGMAQDFVG
+732 IIGMAQTFVG

-754 FGTRLQGGKDSAAS
+754 FGTRLEGGKDSAAS

-775 QPFMKDLVP
+775 QPYMKDLVP

-826 TFIPSY
+826 TYIPSY
-832 NPVALKNTLLRWL
+832 NPEVIRGILLRWL
-845 KGEDKEILKKVD
+845 KNGDDMSGIHLT
-857 LPPWYRG
+857 PWYRG
-864 FRGTIMPCTD
+864 FKGTIIARDD
-874 GYEINGK
+874 GYDVTAD
-881 YSYNAK
+881 YSYDQR
-887 TKTISVQDLP
+887 TRTLQVRDLP
-897 IEYWTSDFKEYLDS
+897 IEYWTSDFKAFLDAR
-911 LCEKKD
+911 CEKKD
-917 FVKDYTDTSTDMDVN
+917 IVKDYTDTSTDVDVN
-932 FEIVLKDDMPI
+932 FEIVLKEDMIVPEI
-943 AEAAKKLGL
+943 EKKLGL
-952 ISKIKTTN
+952 SSRIKLTN
-960 MHAFNSRGN
+960 MHAFDRHGKIRKFASV
-969 ITKYTTMNEI
+969 NEI
-979 LEEYAHTRLE
+979 LQEYADTRLAMYASRKSNMLAE
-989 LYGVRKESMLRQL
+989 LRA
-1002 REKLPWHTSVV
+1002 KLPWHTSVV
-1013 KFLTLMCNDVIDLR
+1013 KFLTLICEDVIDLR

-1033 CVKILET
+1033 CVSLLQT

-1054 SSMTLENIAKHEAE
+1054 SSMTMENVQKHQTE
-1068 LARLRARI
+1068 LARIHARLS
-1076 AEIEATTPS
+1076 EIEGTTPAR
-1085 QFWIADLENLIV
+1085 FWIADLENLAL

>member
-71 RQRASTNPVKNI
+71 RQRASANPVKNI
-83 TIEISAD
+83 TIEISED

-197 TPDFARFG
+197 TPDFGRFG
-205 LTDINA
+205 MTDINE

-231 VKVHWKHGE
+231 VRVHWKHGE

-247 RDLTAYAGEFVTTP
+247 RDLTTYAGEFVSTP
-261 VAAHTSDR
+261 VVAHTSDR
-269 WNVVVADTPIDGFLQ
+269 WNVVVADTPADGFLQ

-302 IVNQVVGNIVE
+302 IVNQVVNHLVE
-313 YLETKKK
+313 FLETKKK
-320 LKVKPSLVKENIAV
+320 IKVKPSLVKENIAV
-334 WVTAAI
+334 WVTAAV

-372 KLRSKLELVDK
+372 KLRAKLELVDK

-410 PKLDDAALAGTA
+410 PKLDDAAHAGTA

-553 KETRVFYTQYD
+553 KETRIFYTQFD
-564 YDQWKTTAVASD
+564 YDQWK
-576 GASSSG
+576 SSG
-582 ARGWAIQY
+582 EAGRGWAVQY

-635 DRKTWLQGHRA
+635 DRKVWLQGHRPQ
-646 EDIVIPRADKT
+646 DIVIPRADKT

-698 LKRNLTSKVKVAQLA
+698 LKRSLTSKVKVAQLA

-775 QPFMKDLVP
+775 QPYMKDLVP
-784 ADDLPC
+784 SDDLPC

-845 KGEDKEILKKVD
+845 KGEDKNILKTVD

-874 GYEINGK
+874 GYEVNGK

-897 IEYWTSDFKEYLDS
+897 IEYWTSDFKEYLDA

-932 FEIVLKDDMPI
+932 FEIVLKDEMPI

-952 ISKIKTTN
+952 TGKIKTTN
-960 MHAFNSRGN
+960 MHAFNPNGN
-969 ITKYTTMNEI
+969 ITKYATVNEI
-979 LEEYAHTRLE
+979 LEEYAHARLA
-989 LYGVRKESMLRQL
+989 LYGSRKESMLREL
-1002 REKLPWHTSVV
+1002 HAKLPWHTSVV

-1033 CVKILET
+1033 CVSILGK

-1076 AEIEATTPS
+1076 AEIEGTTPS

>member
-177 VVNKPKIVAS
+177 VVNKPKIVAC
-187 KGKSYVSVAW
+187 KGKSYVSVSW
-197 TPDFARFG
+197 TPDFGRFG
-205 LTDINA
+205 LADING

-302 IVNQVVGNIVE
+302 VVNQVVGNIVE

-422 RSAECTLILTEGDSA
+422 KSAECTLILTEGDSA

-553 KETRVFYTQYD
+553 KETRIFYTQYD
-564 YDQWKTTAVASD
+564 YDQWKTEN
-576 GASSSG
+576 G
-582 ARGWAIQY
+582 RGWAIQY

-874 GYEINGK
+874 GYEITGR

-979 LEEYAHTRLE
+979 LEEYAHTRLA
-989 LYGVRKESMLRQL
+989 LYGVRKESMLREL
-1002 REKLPWHTSVV
+1002 RAKLPWHTSVV

>member
-28 TSEIMYVVE
+28 SHEDMYVVE
-37 GESFK
+37 NEAFVQK
-42 EKMLVGFNPG
+42 TLAFNPG

-71 RQRASTNPVKNI
+71 RQRASANPVKNI
-83 TIEISAD
+83 TIEISED
-90 NKTITVEND
+90 NQTVTVEND
-99 GEGIDVLEHPEYGVW
+99 GEGIDVLEHPEYKVW
-114 VPQLIFGELLT
+114 IPQLVFGELLT
-125 STNYDKEE
+125 STNYDKDE

-152 KKMVVE
+152 KKMTIE
-158 TVDSVRGKKYTQV
+158 TVDAVRGKKYIQT

-177 VVNKPKIVAS
+177 VVNKPKISAC
-187 KGKSYVSVAW
+187 KTKPYVSVSW
-197 TPDFARFG
+197 TPDFKRFG
-205 LTDINA
+205 LEGITP
-211 DLVGVFR
+211 DLLGVFR

-231 VKVHWKHGE
+231 VKVHWKHGA

-247 RDLTAYAGEFVTTP
+247 RDLAAYAAEFVTTP
-261 VAAHTSDR
+261 TAAHSSER
-269 WNVVVADTPIDGFLQ
+269 WNVVVADAPDAFLQ

-302 IVNQVVGNIVE
+302 IVNQIVSNLVE
-313 YLETKKK
+313 FLETKKK
-320 LKVKPSLVKENIAV
+320 IKVKPSLIKENLAV
-334 WVTAAI
+334 WVTASI
-340 ENPAFSSQTKE
+340 ENPSFTSQTKE

-372 KLRSKLELVDK
+372 KVRSKLELVDK

-443 GLTKA
+443 GLTKN
-448 QRQTFGVFPLRG
+448 QRQSFGVFPLRG
-460 KIMNVKDTSGSKIEL
+460 KIMNVKDSSASKVEL

-491 KTYENLGSLRY
+491 KSYTNLGTLRY

-526 HELWTELFKIPGF
+526 HELWAELFRIPGF

-553 KETRVFYTQYD
+553 KESRTFYTQFD
-564 YDQWKTTAVASD
+564 YDLWKKE
-576 GASSSG
+576 G
-582 ARGWAIQY
+582 ARGWAVQY

-608 MNVTQFRYTADAD
+608 MNITQFRYTAPAD
-621 SAAIDLAFNKARAD
+621 SEAIDLAFNKSRAD
-635 DRKTWLQGHRA
+635 DRKVWLQGHDA
-646 EDIVIPRADKT
+646 SAIVVPKPDKT
-657 LAYAEFVNRDLI
+657 LSYNEFVHRDLI
-669 HFSHYNLERSIPSMM
+669 HFSHYNLERSIPSAI

-698 LKRNLTSKVKVAQLA
+698 LKRSLTSKVKVAQLA

-754 FGTRLQGGKDSAAS
+754 FGTRLEGGKDSAAS

-775 QPFMKDLVP
+775 QPYMKDLVP
-784 ADDLPC
+784 SDDLPC

-804 WYAPVLPMLLVNG
+804 WYAPVLPMLLING

-826 TFIPSY
+826 TYIPSY
-832 NPVALKNTLLRWL
+832 NPTVIRSLLLRWL
-845 KGEDKEILKKVD
+845 KTGEDMSSFHLT
-857 LPPWYRG
+857 PWYRG
-864 FRGTIMPCTD
+864 FRGTIIPRDD
-874 GYEINGK
+874 GYDVTAD
-881 YSYNAK
+881 YSYSAK
-887 TKTISVQDLP
+887 TKTVSVRDLP
-897 IEYWTSDFKEYLDS
+897 IEYWTSDFKAFLDA

-917 FVKDYTDTSTDMDVN
+917 IVKDYTDTSTDVDIN
-932 FEIVLKDDMPI
+932 FEIVLKDEMTIPEI
-943 AEAAKKLGL
+943 EKKLGL
-952 ISKIKTTN
+952 ASRIKLSN
-960 MHAFNSRGN
+960 MHAFDRHGKIRKFMSV
-969 ITKYTTMNEI
+969 NEI
-979 LEEYAHTRLE
+979 LTEYAETRLAM
-989 LYGVRKESMLRQL
+989 YGDRKNSMLQEL
-1002 REKLPWHTSVV
+1002 RGKLPWHSSVV
-1013 KFLTLMCNDVIDLR
+1013 KFLTLMCEDAIDLR

-1033 CVKILET
+1033 CVRILEK

-1049 LKLPI
+1049 LKLPF
-1054 SSMTLENIAKHEAE
+1054 SSMTLENVQKHQSE
-1068 LARLRARI
+1068 LDRIRARI
-1076 AEIEATTPS
+1076 SEIEATTPS
-1085 QFWIADLENLIV
+1085 QFWVQDLENLTL

>member
-71 RQRASTNPVKNI
+71 RQRASANPVKNI

-114 VPQLIFGELLT
+114 IPQLIFGELLT

-177 VVNKPKIVAS
+177 VVNKPKIAAC
-187 KGKSYVSVAW
+187 KGKSYVSVSW
-197 TPDFARFG
+197 TPDFGRFG
-205 LTDINA
+205 LADINA

-247 RDLTAYAGEFVTTP
+247 RDLAAYAGEFVTTP

-302 IVNQVVGNIVE
+302 VVNQVVGNIVE

-422 RSAECTLILTEGDSA
+422 KSAECTLILTEGDSA

-553 KETRVFYTQYD
+553 KETRIFYTQYD
-564 YDQWKTTAVASD
+564 YDQWKT
-576 GASSSG
+576 SG
-582 ARGWAIQY
+582 EAGRGWAIQY

-952 ISKIKTTN
+952 IGKIKTTN

-979 LEEYAHTRLE
+979 LEEYAHTRLA
-989 LYGVRKESMLRQL
+989 LYGVRKESMLREL
-1002 REKLPWHTSVV
+1002 RAKLPWHTSVV

-1068 LARLRARI
+1068 LARLRGRI

>member
-71 RQRASTNPVKNI
+71 RQRASANPVKNI

-187 KGKSYVSVAW
+187 KGKSYVSVSW
-197 TPDFARFG
+197 TPDFGRFG
-205 LTDINA
+205 LADINS

-218 RRASDLAMTVGKD
+218 RRASDLAMTVGKE

-302 IVNQVVGNIVE
+302 VVNQVVGNIVE
-313 YLETKKK
+313 YLDTKKK

-334 WVTAAI
+334 WVTAAV

-422 RSAECTLILTEGDSA
+422 KSAECTLILTEGDSA

-553 KETRVFYTQYD
+553 KETRTFYTQFD
-564 YDQWKTTAVASD
+564 YDQWKGEA
-576 GASSSG
+576 G
-582 ARGWAIQY
+582 RGWAIQY

-608 MNVTQFRYTADAD
+608 MNITQFRYTADAD

-635 DRKTWLQGHRA
+635 DRKTWLQGHRPQ
-646 EDIVIPRADKT
+646 DIVIPRADKT

-874 GYEINGK
+874 GYEITGR
-881 YSYNAK
+881 YSYSAK

-952 ISKIKTTN
+952 VGKIKTTN

-969 ITKYTTMNEI
+969 ITKYTTVNEI
-979 LEEYAHTRLE
+979 LEEYADARLA
-989 LYGVRKESMLRQL
+989 LYGVRKESMLREL
-1002 REKLPWHTSVV
+1002 RAKLPWHTSVV

-1085 QFWIADLENLIV
+1085 QFWIADLENLII

>member
-1 MAEAYKKHTHREH
+1 MAESYKKHTHREH

-37 GESFK
+37 GETFK

-71 RQRASTNPVKNI
+71 RQRASANPVKNI

-99 GEGIDVLEHPEYGVW
+99 GEGIDILEHPEYGVW

-125 STNYDKEE
+125 STNYDKDE

-152 KKMVVE
+152 KSMTVE
-158 TVDSVRGKKYTQV
+158 TVDSVRGKKYTQT
-171 WEDNMT
+171 WENNMT

-205 LTDINA
+205 LTEINA

-247 RDLTAYAGEFVTTP
+247 RDLTAYAGEFVSTP

-269 WNVVVADTPIDGFLQ
+269 WNVVVADTPSDGFLQ

-313 YLETKKK
+313 FLETKKK

-334 WVTAAI
+334 WVTAAV
-340 ENPAFSSQTKE
+340 ENPSFSSQTKE

-410 PKLDDAALAGTA
+410 PKLDDAAFAGTA

-553 KETRVFYTQYD
+553 KETRTFYTQFD
-564 YDQWKTTAVASD
+564 YDQWKGEA
-576 GASSSG
+576 G
-582 ARGWAIQY
+582 RGWAIQY

-635 DRKTWLQGHRA
+635 DRKVWLQGHRA
-646 EDIVIPRADKT
+646 QDIVVPRADKT

-698 LKRNLTSKVKVAQLA
+698 LKRNLTAKVKVAQLA

-832 NPVALKNTLLRWL
+832 NPVALKQVLLRWL
-845 KGEDKEILKKVD
+845 KGEDKTILKTVD

-864 FRGTIMPCTD
+864 FRGTITPCTD
-874 GYEINGK
+874 GYDVTGK

-897 IEYWTSDFKEYLDS
+897 VEYWTSDFKEYLDAM
-911 LCEKKD
+911 CEKKD

-952 ISKIKTTN
+952 IGRIKTTN
-960 MHAFNSRGN
+960 MHAFNSQGN
-969 ITKYTTMNEI
+969 ITKYTTVNEI

-989 LYGVRKESMLRQL
+989 LYGSRKENMLREL
-1002 REKLPWHTSVV
+1002 NAKLPWHTSVV
-1013 KFLTLMCNDVIDLR
+1013 KFLTLICNDVIDLR
-1027 KKPHAE
+1027 KKPHAD

-1040 HELTDIPDL
+1040 HALTDIPDL

-1054 SSMTLENIAKHEAE
+1054 SSMTMENVAKHEAE

-1076 AEIEATTPS
+1076 AEIEGTTPS